1 MPFVSEDTIN
11 KILPVALLAV
21 GITLIVLGTH
31 QERKAQKAIEEIRF
45 WSEVLHIFNKH
56 ITSSSQQKHQ
66 RCDLNL
72 HHRKMSEKQ
81 LNGRKRK
88 KPRSLFFKRKYPQI
102 TTPPFKPL
110 VAELKIEL
118 LEVKQTD
125 INNTIDS
132 IISDL
137 MNNENL
143 QVLLINDLADILF

>member
-1 MPFVSEDTIN
+1 MRPKSTPPKDVRE
-11 KILPVALLAV
+11 
-21 GITLIVLGTH
+21 
-31 QERKAQKAIEEIRF
+31 AIK
-45 WSEVLHIFNKH
+45 WA
-56 ITSSSQQKHQ
+56 
-66 RCDLNL
+66 
-72 HHRKMSEKQ
+72 EK
-81 LNGRKRK
+81 K